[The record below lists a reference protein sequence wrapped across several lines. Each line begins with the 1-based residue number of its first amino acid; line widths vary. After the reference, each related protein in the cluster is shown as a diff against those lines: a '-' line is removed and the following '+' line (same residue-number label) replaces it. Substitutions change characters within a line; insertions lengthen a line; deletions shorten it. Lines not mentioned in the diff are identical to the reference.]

1 MKKPDLP
8 PIKINILSLF
18 RLYRLIKKLIKQLN
32 HKVMCFRKKNTQ
44 ILPVTGEKVALLF
57 GINDYMGNS
66 NDLRGCINDI
76 NDVERKLKKEFTGFE
91 IRKFKDSEVTTQRFI
106 SEVENV
112 LKSEAKV
119 LYIHYSGHGTTI
131 GKCQA
136 LYLYNGPL
144 LDDVICDLQNKTPDT
159 MHVVCKFD
167 SCFSGGMADR
177 DLPGNPRYLKSRYYQ
192 MPGVSK
198 TERAIRKI
206 GRGDVEKWV
215 IFSGCG
221 RDQTSADAEFSGR
234 ANGAFTFYDNK
245 SYCYSDTYESEMK
258 RLNKYLPSEMFEQAP
273 ELEGNV
279 ELHSKIIFT

>member
-8 PIKINILSLF
+8 PIKINILSLIK
-18 RLYRLIKKLIKQLN
+18 LYRLIKKLIRQINQKA
-32 HKVMCFRKKNTQ
+32 MCFKKKSTQ
-44 ILPVTGEKVALLF
+44 PLPIKSEKIALLF

-66 NDLRGCINDI
+66 NDLRGCLNDI
-76 NDVERKLKKEFTGFE
+76 NDVEKKLKSEFSGFE

-144 LDDVICDLQNKTPDT
+144 LDDVICDLQNKTPDGL
-159 MHVVCKFD
+159 HVVCKFD

-177 DLPGNPRYLKSRYYQ
+177 DLSGNPRYLKSRYYQ
-192 MPGVSK
+192 MPGTK
-198 TERAIRKI
+198 ITDKADKQI
-206 GRGDVEKWV
+206 GRGDIQRWV

-234 ANGAFTFYDNK
+234 ANGAFTFFDNR
-245 SYCYSDTYESEMK
+245 SYNFSDTYQTEANK
-258 RLNKYLPSEMFEQAP
+258 LIKYLPSDMFDQAP
-273 ELEGNV
+273 ELDGNK
-279 ELHSKIIFT
+279 ELFSKIVFT

>member
-8 PIKINILSLF
+8 PIKINIISLF
-18 RLYRLIKKLIKQLN
+18 KLYRLIKKLIRQLN
-32 HKVMCFRKKNTQ
+32 QKAMCFKKKNTQ
-44 ILPVTGEKVALLF
+44 PIPVTSEKVALLF

-66 NDLRGCINDI
+66 NDLRGCLNDI
-76 NDVERKLKKEFTGFE
+76 NDVEKKLKAEFTGFE

-112 LKSEAKV
+112 LKSNAKV

-144 LDDVICDLQNKTPDT
+144 LDDVICDLQNKTPDDK
-159 MHVVCKFD
+159 HVVCKFD

-177 DLPGNPRYLKSRYYQ
+177 DLPGNPRYLKSRFYQ
-192 MPGVSK
+192 MPGVPVSEK
-198 TERAIRKI
+198 ATKKI
-206 GRGDVEKWV
+206 GRGDVEKWI

-221 RDQTSADAEFSGR
+221 RDQTSADAEFDGR
-234 ANGAFTFYDNK
+234 ANGAFTVYDNR
-245 SYCYSDTYESEMK
+245 SYSFSDTYQSEMK
-258 RLNKYLPSEMFEQAP
+258 KLSKHLPSDMFDQAP
-273 ELEGNV
+273 ELEGNK
-279 ELHSKIIFT
+279 ELHSKIVFT